1 MEFWSHFGVLEVS
14 TAFTFISSIFSFN
27 FPADSIMALYAP
39 KPQGSQPQMYGVPGG
54 MYIAPQQHQQQQ
66 PPKAQLNQR
75 LALLNRGCGAPPQG
89 MPMGMGAPHQPGF
102 MQQQQQQ
109 QQQASLCKC

>member
-1 MEFWSHFGVLEVS
+1 M
-14 TAFTFISSIFSFN
+14 FTFIYSVYSLILL
-27 FPADSIMALYAP
+27 ADSIMALYAP

-66 PPKAQLNQR
+66 PQQARPNQHP
-75 LALLNRGCGAPPQG
+75 AMFNRMAGVSPQG
-89 MPMGMGAPHQPGF
+89 MPMGMGAPRQPVF

-109 QQQASLCKC
+109 QQQVSI